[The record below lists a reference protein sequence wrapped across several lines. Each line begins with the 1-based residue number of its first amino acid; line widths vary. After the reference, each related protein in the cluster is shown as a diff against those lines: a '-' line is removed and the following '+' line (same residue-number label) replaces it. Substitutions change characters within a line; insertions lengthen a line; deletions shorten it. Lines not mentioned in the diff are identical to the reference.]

1 MPARSVLRAGAGA
14 PYLVLFQRINL
25 DFLKKDQ
32 HFSACLQQVS
42 RAKRKGPPCCSD
54 MQYWPPAC
62 TSGAIHFQF
71 DRFSSLM
78 LAMNGLFL
86 SLFAHT
92 FSRYWQRVV
101 VGKAGERVVQRT
113 LAELGLESIHDI
125 YLPTH
130 DGSRQLDHIALF
142 PGSLAVIE
150 TKTYNGRLIMD
161 GSNHWHRI
169 GRRGA
174 CYRINNPLWQLDA
187 ARKALC
193 ETLPGARVWG
203 LVVLAGKHT
212 ATNGY
217 PDHVMSVDAFRNY
230 VIEYH
235 RRHPERRYA
244 DQISEAWKRLNA
256 LENEYAR
263 LGKTHVR
270 EARRKR
276 GDRFYDFEEVWP
288 LWLWGS
294 LAAQFGILCV
304 LARYQV
310 I

>member
-78 LAMNGLFL
+78 LAMSGLFL

-174 CYRINNPLWQLDA
+174 CTVSTIRYGNSTRQGKPFAKLSLVRACGAWSFSRASTPRRMDTQTMSCPSTLFETMSSNIIGDIPNGDMPIRS
-187 ARKALC
+187 AR
-193 ETLPGARVWG
+193 
-203 LVVLAGKHT
+203 H
-212 ATNGY
+212 
-217 PDHVMSVDAFRNY
+217 
-230 VIEYH
+230 
-235 RRHPERRYA
+235 
-244 DQISEAWKRLNA
+244 
-256 LENEYAR
+256 
-263 LGKTHVR
+263 
-270 EARRKR
+270 
-276 GDRFYDFEEVWP
+276 
-288 LWLWGS
+288 GS
-294 LAAQFGILCV
+294 G
-304 LARYQV
+304 
-310 I
+310 